1 MSTSSSTP
9 AISSDVAELKDMV
22 RALIL
27 DRKNQTPAS
36 APVKAVEQSCV
47 TCGGGHSYQNC
58 PATNSNMY
66 HDNIQEYVSQAAAAN
81 FNQANSGYRPPM
93 VSNQIRPPGF
103 PPVQNPHANSQN
115 NFNRGNNFNQ
125 NRGNNFNQGQ
135 IYRPPVHQPVV
146 NQPVAHQGPA
156 PQTHG
161 VSKTDFE
168 RYVTANDAVLRNM
181 QNQGQNLQSQMA
193 NLTDMLSKFV
203 TANTA
208 STSGSGTLPGN
219 TVTNPKEDL
228 KGITTRSGV
237 TIQGPKAVNHDIE
250 VTKDTMPPA
259 NNGSTEDVQPPVVQ
273 IQSRNQNPEPSVA
286 PVVPPIPKASI
297 PFPSRRNDE
306 RRKEKAND
314 QIEKFYEIFRDLSFE
329 ISFTD
334 ALMLM
339 PKFASTLKT
348 LIGNKEKL
356 SELARTPLNE
366 NCSAVILNKLPKKL
380 GDPGR
385 FLIPCEFTG
394 ITTCN
399 ALADLGASINLMP
412 YSVWKSLSLS
422 ELTPTCMTLE
432 LADRSITEP
441 IGIAEDVFI
450 NVGKFQFPADFVV
463 VDFEPDP
470 RVVPLI
476 LGPLF
481 S

>member
-1 MSTSSSTP
+1 MSTSSSTQ
-9 AISSDVAELKDMV
+9 AVSSDVAELKDMV

-103 PPVQNPHANSQN
+103 PPVQNSSSN
-115 NFNRGNNFNQ
+115 NQTISMRNNFNQ

-135 IYRPPVHQPVV
+135 IYRPPVNQPVAH
-146 NQPVAHQGPA
+146 QPVAHQGPA

-193 NLTDMLSKFV
+193 NLTDMPFKLY
-203 TANTA
+203 TAILA
-208 STSGSGTLPGN
+208 SHSGSGLLP
-219 TVTNPKEDL
+219 
-228 KGITTRSGV
+228 
-237 TIQGPKAVNHDIE
+237 
-250 VTKDTMPPA
+250 DTMPPA

-273 IQSRNQNPEPSVA
+273 IQTRNPNPEPNVA
-286 PVVPPIPKASI
+286 PVVTPVPKASI

-314 QIEKFYEIFRDLSFE
+314 QIEKFYEIFRDK
-329 ISFTD
+329 TD
-334 ALMLM
+334 H
-339 PKFASTLKT
+339 PH
-348 LIGNKEKL
+348 
-356 SELARTPLNE
+356 
-366 NCSAVILNKLPKKL
+366 KLPKGKL
-380 GDPGR
+380 GDPGP
-385 FLIPCEFTG
+385 IS
-394 ITTCN
+394 
-399 ALADLGASINLMP
+399 DS
-412 YSVWKSLSLS
+412 S
-422 ELTPTCMTLE
+422 ELAWIYYMQRIGRYEVLDIQDVITSGNPTPILYLLIIYCFSKFTPFGGHDFLLMEEAIRFCSEKMIQLHLNDPNTYQESRGGHPDSRVEPSIDEPPEVDLE
-432 LADRSITEP
+432 MELPPSEP
-441 IGIAEDVFI
+441 
-450 NVGKFQFPADFVV
+450 
-463 VDFEPDP
+463 
-470 RVVPLI
+470 
-476 LGPLF
+476 